1 VEFDGGCG
9 ESEIQDFFIRVW
21 YIGRG
26 SGGLGGGDD
35 KVVVDLSRASTGH
48 FVVPTCRVVSIIGG
62 LCLSIGTR
70 TPDCI
75 WVVKVKK
82 VGSIS
87 HSPPWRHTNRLEGVN
102 LGSPSDF
109 LNNLYLVFITKG
121 LELFECILKANL
133 LGDLENNGGE
143 LVLFVST
150 LLGALTFIVPSLFTI
165 LTRCAS

>member
-1 VEFDGGCG
+1 M
-9 ESEIQDFFIRVW
+9 
-21 YIGRG
+21 
-26 SGGLGGGDD
+26 
-35 KVVVDLSRASTGH
+35 
-48 FVVPTCRVVSIIGG
+48 
-62 LCLSIGTR
+62 
-70 TPDCI
+70 
-75 WVVKVKK
+75 
-82 VGSIS
+82 
-87 HSPPWRHTNRLEGVN
+87 N

-121 LELFECILKANL
+121 LELVECILKANL